1 MMHIFL
7 FLRRRIPG
15 ALLLTY
21 FVQGLCRQA
30 IIELQIHRYVYLLRV
45 KVHDIKHDEKL
56 GLCLTL

>member
-1 MMHIFL
+1 M
-7 FLRRRIPG
+7 
-15 ALLLTY
+15 TY

-30 IIELQIHRYVYLLRV
+30 IIKLQIHRYVYLLLV